1 MEKRKAALVFCTGLC
16 LAVGT
21 GGTLAYMND
30 SRQAVNLLT
39 FAGEKGLDAIL
50 TETSWDPEKGLLTI
64 PGSVIPKNPQV
75 TNTSEI
81 NLNELVALKCQFVYT
96 ESCPDKEKRGKVL
109 SRQDMEK
116 VLQVY
121 SIDYNSDDPE
131 KGDWIRFEDQSK
143 KDPVQCFYYSKVL
156 ERNLPKKGETTV
168 PLFTN
173 VSVDIGVNNRSQAA
187 VREIG
192 GVEIKISGTI
202 LQQMTGEDVFGL
214 DDPRNA
220 YEARLFQFENE

>member
-1 MEKRKAALVFCTGLC
+1 MKIRKAALFFGAGLC
-16 LAVGT
+16 LALGT

-30 SRQAVNLLT
+30 SGQAVNLLT

-50 TETSWDPEKGLLTI
+50 TETFWDPEKGLCTI
-64 PGSVIPKNPQV
+64 PGAVIPKNPQV

-81 NLNELVALKCQFVYT
+81 DLNELVALKCQFVYT
-96 ESCPDKEKRGKVL
+96 ENCPDKEKRGKIL
-109 SRQDMEK
+109 SSQDMEK

-121 SIDYNSDDPE
+121 CIDYNSDDPE
-131 KGDWIRFEDQSK
+131 KGEWIRFENQSK

-156 ERNLPKKGETTV
+156 KRNLPKKGETTV

-173 VSVDIGVNNRSQAA
+173 VSVDMGVNNRSQAE

-192 GVEIKISGTI
+192 GVEIKISGTV
-202 LQQMTGEDVFGL
+202 LQQMAGDESFGL
-214 DDPRNA
+214 DDSRNA
-220 YEARLFQFENE
+220 YEASLFQFEN